1 MFTDRYPACA
11 ETCFYL
17 TTCLYCRQLADVTR
31 DGALS
36 LEEFF
41 TAMHLV
47 VLRRNNIELPESLP
61 PSLFPQM
68 QVRWNM
74 SIFMCSSQH
83 EIRTFWLLS
92 QLLWKRILVQLPFA
106 IANIFLLFFL
116 N

>member
-1 MFTDRYPACA
+1 MFMDRYRVCT
-11 ETCFYL
+11 EIYLYL
-17 TTCLYCRQLADVTR
+17 TTCHYCRQLADVTR

-68 QVRWNM
+68 QVRWKM
-74 SIFMCSSQH
+74 SICLF
-83 EIRTFWLLS
+83 LS
-92 QLLWKRILVQLPFA
+92 V
-106 IANIFLLFFL
+106 
-116 N
+116 